1 MDDRN
6 GDEIKNYEVMDEP
19 QMHRVRCGVPGEWEM
34 IPTQIVS
41 ENFEQGSRDGFIQH
55 DVLPSR
61 PGESIDWPE

>member
-19 QMHRVRCGVPGEWEM
+19 QMHRVRCGVPDEQEM

-41 ENFEQGSRDGFIQH
+41 ENFEQGSRVGFIQH
-55 DVLPSR
+55 DDLPGR